1 MNRHNPN
8 KNLAKIW
15 QGFRKWSVLKIQ
27 VIKMS
32 KTDALTLPHAAP
44 SFWLLWLESCDFSS
58 WERKNDNY
66 FHWKWSYV
74 VFLTENGCHF
84 VSLLSFASRYFF
96 LSLRKTTWL
105 NSQQPKTRGHVEVLI
120 HYFVCKIFIASVFSS
135 KQFFPKFSISNEN
148 NLQKH
153 SDDSWCRYWLLK

>member
-1 MNRHNPN
+1 MKCF
-8 KNLAKIW
+8 KNSSY
-15 QGFRKWSVLKIQ
+15 Q
-27 VIKMS
+27 KMS

-105 NSQQPKTRGHVEVLI
+105 NSQQPKSRGHVEKLI

-135 KQFFPKFSISNEN
+135 KQFFLNYQFQMKIIWKNIRWF
-148 NLQKH
+148 LM
-153 SDDSWCRYWLLK
+153 